1 MRPLRWLS
9 WWRGL
14 EWSLWLLLALLL
26 LAPGV
31 PAPLGLAHSDKL
43 AHAAGFCLL
52 AAYAVLLRERWSA
65 LRDALLTLAAFGAL
79 LEGIQVLLPWR
90 QGDWAD
96 LGANWGGILIGS
108 LLALSPW
115 ADALMRLEQRL
126 PFGARLKKRG

>member
-1 MRPLRWLS
+1 
-9 WWRGL
+9 
-14 EWSLWLLLALLL
+14 
-26 LAPGV
+26 
-31 PAPLGLAHSDKL
+31 
-43 AHAAGFCLL
+43 
-52 AAYAVLLRERWSA
+52 
-65 LRDALLTLAAFGAL
+65 
-79 LEGIQVLLPWR
+79 VLLPWR